1 MIEEMAALHS
11 TSTWDLVPLPADK
24 SPVDCRWVYTV
35 KTGLDG
41 RVDHLKARLVTK
53 GYTQIYGSNYYDT
66 FSHVAKMT
74 SVRLLLSMATM
85 NS

>member
-35 KTGLDG
+35 KTDLDG
-41 RVDHLKARLVTK
+41 REDRLKARFLPRGILRYMSPIT
-53 GYTQIYGSNYYDT
+53 
-66 FSHVAKMT
+66 MT
-74 SVRLLLSMATM
+74 LSLMLPR
-85 NS
+85 